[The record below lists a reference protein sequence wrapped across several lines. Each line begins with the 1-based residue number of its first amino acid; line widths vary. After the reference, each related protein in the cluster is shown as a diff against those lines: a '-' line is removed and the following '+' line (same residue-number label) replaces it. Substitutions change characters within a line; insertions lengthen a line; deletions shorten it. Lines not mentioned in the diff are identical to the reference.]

1 MTGEELEAI
10 LRKKLCELIKD
21 FNLSTFPDGE
31 NRAYIS
37 GTNLLIQ
44 VFATRDGVD
53 ITYIDQTE
61 PTLPLYSINSLMLR
75 ARRDRLVF
83 VPAEPRSTS
92 FYDYVRIQLDVLAR
106 HLSRAGTDVLRGE
119 RGWMIEHGP
128 SRADAS
134 SDIRAFLNG
143 SHTFRPVEA

>member
-1 MTGEELEAI
+1 MTGEELETI
-10 LRKKLCELIKD
+10 LREGWYELLKN
-21 FNLSTFPDGE
+21 FSLLTAANGE

-37 GTNLLIQ
+37 GPNLLLQI
-44 VFATRDGVD
+44 FATRDGVD
-53 ITYIDQTE
+53 ITYIDQIR

-75 ARRDRLVF
+75 ARRDKLVF
-83 VPAEPRSTS
+83 LPTEPRNSS

-106 HLSRAGTDVLRGE
+106 HVSRAGTDVLRGE

-134 SDIRAFLNG
+134 ADIRAFLGG
-143 SHTFRPVEA
+143 SHTFRSVDA